1 VARHSAQRENHFSEE
16 FMHTILKS
24 NMKTVTIGDD
34 KPFIIIGE
42 KLNPT
47 GMKKLGQALVE
58 QNFDYV
64 KRLAQRQVAWGA
76 DVLDVNVGH
85 PQVNEAAIMPKVV
98 EAVLSVVDVPL
109 CIDSNEPKILEAGL
123 KVAPGKPLVNSVNG
137 EDKQLATVLPIVK
150 DRGAAVIGM
159 AIGNQGI
166 PPTPDGRLAAAGKI
180 IERATKMGIPIEDIV
195 IDPLVMTVG
204 HNSNAALVTLKSIE
218 LIKNEYGVNISL
230 GASNVSFGLPDRHS
244 VNSAFLALAIQTGV
258 TTSITD
264 PIKLG
269 SSIKAI
275 DLLLGR
281 DANSIRYLK
290 YFRATEKLR
299 EQEAAVKV

>member
-1 VARHSAQRENHFSEE
+1 
-16 FMHTILKS
+16 MHTILKS
-24 NMKTVTIGDD
+24 NTKEVIIGADR
-34 KPFIIIGE
+34 PFVIIGE

-47 GMKKLGQALVE
+47 GLKKLGQALVE

-64 KRLAQRQVAWGA
+64 KQLAQRQVAWGA
-76 DVLDVNVGH
+76 EVLDVNVGH
-85 PQVNEAAIMPKVV
+85 PQIDEVAIMPRVV

-123 KVAPGKPLVNSVNG
+123 RLAPGKPLVNSVNG
-137 EDKQLATVLPIVK
+137 EEKQLATVLPIVK
-150 DRGAAVIGM
+150 DRGAAVIGLT
-159 AIGNQGI
+159 IGEEGI
-166 PPTPDGRLAAAGKI
+166 PATPEERLAAAGTI
-180 IERATKMGIPIEDIV
+180 IERAAKLGIAAEDII

-204 HNSNAALVTLKSIE
+204 HNSNAALVTLETIRLVKKE
-218 LIKNEYGVNISL
+218 FGVNISL

-244 VNSAFLALAIQTGV
+244 VNSAFLALAIQAGATC
-258 TTSITD
+258 SITD

-269 SSIKAI
+269 SAIKAT
-275 DLLLGR
+275 DLLLGK
-281 DANSIRYLK
+281 DANSMRYLK

>member
-1 VARHSAQRENHFSEE
+1 
-16 FMHTILKS
+16 MHTILKS
-24 NMKTVTIGDD
+24 ETKTVTIGED
-34 KPFIIIGE
+34 KPFAIIGE
-42 KLNPT
+42 KINPT
-47 GMKKLGQALVE
+47 GIKKLGQALVD
-58 QNFDYV
+58 QNFDFV
-64 KRLAQRQVAWGA
+64 KYLAKRQVAWGA

-85 PQVNEAAIMPKVV
+85 PQIDEADIMPKVV
-98 EAVLSVVDVPL
+98 KAILEVADVPL
-109 CIDSNEPKILEAGL
+109 CIDSNDVKILEAGL
-123 KVAPGKPLVNSVNG
+123 KASPGKPLVNSVNG

-159 AIGNQGI
+159 AIGNEGI
-166 PPTPDGRLAAAGKI
+166 PDTPEGRLAAAGKV
-180 IERATKMGIPIEDIV
+180 IEYAVKIGIPIEDII

-204 HNSNAALVTLKSIE
+204 HNSMAAQVTLKSIE
-218 LIKNEYGVNISL
+218 LIKKEYGVNMSL

-244 VNSAFLALAIQTGV
+244 VNSAFLALAMQAGV

-269 SSIKAI
+269 SAIKAT

-281 DANSIRYLK
+281 DVNSMRYLK

-299 EQEAAVKV
+299 AEEAAAKAS

>member
-1 VARHSAQRENHFSEE
+1 
-16 FMHTILKS
+16 MDTILKS
-24 NMKTVTIGDD
+24 NTKTVPIGAD
-34 KPFIIIGE
+34 KPFSIIGE

-47 GMKKLGQALVE
+47 GMKKLGQALVD

-64 KRLAQRQVAWGA
+64 KYLAQRQVAWGA

-85 PQVNEAAIMPKVV
+85 PQIDEAAIMPKVV
-98 EAVLSVVDVPL
+98 KAVLSVVDVPL

-123 KVAPGKPLVNSVNG
+123 KVTPGKPLVNSVNG
-137 EDKQLATVLPIVK
+137 EDKQLATVLPIVR

-159 AIGNQGI
+159 AIGNEGI
-166 PPTPDGRLAAAGKI
+166 PATPEGRLAAAAKI
-180 IERATKMGIPIEDIV
+180 IERATKMGIPIEDII

-204 HNSNAALVTLKSIE
+204 HNSNAAMVTLKTIE
-218 LIKNEYGVNISL
+218 LVIKEFGVNMSL

-244 VNSAFLALAIQTGV
+244 VNSAFLALAIQTGI
-258 TTSITD
+258 TTAITD

-275 DLLLGR
+275 DLLLGK
-281 DANSIRYLK
+281 DANSMRYLK

-299 EQEAAVKV
+299 MQETVVKV

>member
-1 VARHSAQRENHFSEE
+1 
-16 FMHTILKS
+16 MHTTLKS
-24 NMKTVTIGDD
+24 NTKTVLIGDD
-34 KPFIIIGE
+34 KPFVIIGE

-47 GMKKLGQALVE
+47 GMKKLGQALVD

-64 KRLAQRQVAWGA
+64 KYLAQRQVAWGA

-85 PQVNEAAIMPKVV
+85 PQIDEAAIMPKVV

-123 KVAPGKPLVNSVNG
+123 KVTPGKPLVNSVNG

-159 AIGNQGI
+159 TIGNEGI
-166 PPTPDGRLAAAGKI
+166 PATAEGRLAAAGKI
-180 IERATKMGIPIEDIV
+180 IERATKIGIPVEDIV

-204 HNSNAALVTLKSIE
+204 HNSNAGLVTLNSIE
-218 LIKNEYGVNISL
+218 LIRKEYGVNMSL

-244 VNSAFLALAIQTGV
+244 VNSAFLALAMQTGV

-269 SSIKAI
+269 SSIRAI
-275 DLLLGR
+275 DLLLGK
-281 DANSIRYLK
+281 DANTMRYLK
-290 YFRATEKLR
+290 YFRMTEKLR
-299 EQEAAVKV
+299 AEEAVKV

>member
-1 VARHSAQRENHFSEE
+1 
-16 FMHTILKS
+16 MHTLLKS
-24 NMKTVTIGDD
+24 NTKEVIIGTDQ
-34 KPFIIIGE
+34 PFVMIGE

-47 GMKKLGQALVE
+47 GLKKLGQALVE

-64 KRLAQRQVAWGA
+64 KQLALRQVAWGA
-76 DVLDVNVGH
+76 EVLDVNVGH
-85 PQVNEAAIMPKVV
+85 PQIDEVTIMPKVV

-123 KVAPGKPLVNSVNG
+123 KLAPGKPLVNSVNG
-137 EDKQLATVLPIVK
+137 EEKQLATVLPIVR
-150 DRGAAVIGM
+150 DRGAAVIGLT
-159 AIGNQGI
+159 IGEEGI
-166 PPTPDGRLAAAGKI
+166 PATPEGRLAAAGRI
-180 IERATKMGIPIEDIV
+180 IERAAKMGIPAEDII

-204 HNSNAALVTLKSIE
+204 HNSNAALVTLKTIE
-218 LIKNEYGVNISL
+218 LVKKEYGVNISL

-258 TTSITD
+258 TTAITD

-281 DANSIRYLK
+281 DANSMRYLK
-290 YFRATEKLR
+290 YFRTTEKLR

>member
-1 VARHSAQRENHFSEE
+1 
-16 FMHTILKS
+16 MHTLLKS
-24 NMKTVTIGDD
+24 NTKEVTIGAD
-34 KPFIIIGE
+34 KPFVIIGE

-47 GMKKLGQALVE
+47 GIKKLGQALVE

-64 KRLAQRQVAWGA
+64 KHLAQRQVAWGA
-76 DVLDVNVGH
+76 EVLDINVGH
-85 PQVNEAAIMPKVV
+85 PQIDEAEIMPKVV
-98 EAVLSVVDVPL
+98 EAVLSVVEVPL

-137 EDKQLATVLPIVK
+137 EEKQLGTVLPIVK
-150 DRGAAVIGM
+150 DRGAAVIGLT
-159 AIGNQGI
+159 IGEEGI
-166 PPTPDGRLAAAGKI
+166 PATPEGRLAAAGII
-180 IERATKMGIPIEDIV
+180 IERAAKLGIPIEDII

-204 HNSNAALVTLKSIE
+204 HNSNAALVTMKTIQ
-218 LIKNEYGVNISL
+218 LIKKEYGVNISL

-244 VNSAFLALAIQTGV
+244 VNGAFLALAIQTGV
-258 TTSITD
+258 TTAITD

-275 DLLLGR
+275 DLLLGK
-281 DANSIRYLK
+281 DANSMRYLK

-299 EQEAAVKV
+299 AQEAAVKV